1 MTRQPMTSDEIKALA
16 ATVAAAIAVVA
27 VLLLCKLSFDPS
39 LLRQPPRP
47 MTEVVEQDDEF
58 VEFFE
63 QPVPKGPSSQAY
75 APVERT
81 AEAHGADATG
91 TDLADAGEMA
101 PAMPDVVSEQP
112 APIQKPKKEKP
123 QKTGPTQQE
132 LEAEARRKARKGI
145 ADAFRTKP
153 EANDN
158 TNANGT
164 TPGDAGKPD
173 ATTSAVDGTGT
184 GSVGGGWIMPKYA
197 KVKTGQTGRIDLLA
211 VIDASGQVIKIE
223 QTGGKAPAGADP
235 ALVAKCIAEVRRHT
249 FTRSDNNA
257 PPSATAR
264 ISYIFR

>member
-1 MTRQPMTSDEIKALA
+1 MTSDEIKALT
-16 ATVAAAIAVVA
+16 ATAVAAAAVVA
-27 VLLLCKLSFDPS
+27 VLLLCRLSFDPS
-39 LLRQPPRP
+39 SLRQPPRP
-47 MTEVVEQDDEF
+47 STEVAEIDEEF

-63 QPVPKGPSSQAY
+63 QSVPSAASAQAY
-75 APVERT
+75 APAERT
-81 AEAHGADATG
+81 ADAHGAEATG
-91 TDLADAGEMA
+91 SDLADAGEIA

-112 APIQKPKKEKP
+112 APVQQPKKEKP
-123 QKTGPTQQE
+123 QKTGPTQEE

-145 ADAFRTKP
+145 ADAFKTRP

-158 TNANGT
+158 TNATGT
-164 TPGDAGKPD
+164 APGDAGKPD
-173 ATTSAVDGTGT
+173 AATSAVDGTGT

-211 VIDASGQVIKIE
+211 VIDATGKVIKIE

-257 PPSATAR
+257 PPQATAR